1 LQRGKIEGSGSDRF
15 IEACRERFGD
25 AATRE
30 LAVAT
35 IRKLAAENGARWR
48 DAYGDSIASQ
58 RNVAETVWAGGGSV
72 DLEMLT
78 EDKRRGLHG
87 GAADSGYTSRQA
99 DANDG

>member
-1 LQRGKIEGSGSDRF
+1 MMPAPTDDEVPIPHLQRRKIEGRV
-15 IEACRERFGD
+15 IEACRERL
-25 AATRE
+25 ARE

-35 IRKLAAENGARWR
+35 ICKLAAE
-48 DAYGDSIASQ
+48 D
-58 RNVAETVWAGGGSV
+58 GGGGTL

-78 EDKRRGLHG
+78 DDKRRGFNG